1 MSCEPST
8 SNSPE
13 ATQASATSPT
23 KPPHGYY
30 PVRVRSPL
38 QSWSLEEEE
47 PHSDTAVDD
56 TAAGTSEPLA
66 ALPKDNDDNGS
77 EYTASSSDEDPVP
90 AKRCR
95 ESARL
100 RGVRAPTPH
109 LSGSPFSEG
118 RGRKRSRSQSEESV
132 PKRTPPVTH
141 GRPGA
146 SKRPTGSNVR
156 SHLTDFL
163 RIHDLAYPRAQPHT
177 QQVSDTRPTHKPTN
191 RVDGKADGVGRSDTP
206 SGSVHANVIKRLRQ
220 YNRAFSAR
228 PPRKRAASS
237 RSRSRSRTVTT
248 SDSVRR
254 TADAPA
260 GSRTPPRPQVTTK
273 PPDDSSAAV
282 KQFLSGIGLG
292 QSHFQILLDE
302 GIRTQQD
309 LDGLRRMEKECMV
322 ELRDVL
328 RARGFTAFEFSKVE
342 YAVSGKEN

>member
-1 MSCEPST
+1 MPRARCPSYLEVFQTPPFAPSGANYEQILSIYLSIGCGYPAPTACPPAPPPFCSGPDSASMSCEPST

-13 ATQASATSPT
+13 ATQASATGPT

-30 PVRVRSPL
+30 PVRVRSRR

-77 EYTASSSDEDPVP
+77 EYTASSSDEGPVP

-132 PKRTPPVTH
+132 PERTPPPVMR
-141 GRPGA
+141 GSPGA
-146 SKRPTGSNVR
+146 LKRPTKPNVR

-177 QQVSDTRPTHKPTN
+177 QQVSDTRPTYKPTN
-191 RVDGKADGVGRSDTP
+191 RVDGKADGVGRPDTP

-228 PPRKRAASS
+228 PPRKPQPQPQPHRDDIRLCASHCRRA
-237 RSRSRSRTVTT
+237 
-248 SDSVRR
+248 
-254 TADAPA
+254 
-260 GSRTPPRPQVTTK
+260 
-273 PPDDSSAAV
+273 
-282 KQFLSGIGLG
+282 LG
-292 QSHFQILLDE
+292 
-302 GIRTQQD
+302 
-309 LDGLRRMEKECMV
+309 
-322 ELRDVL
+322 
-328 RARGFTAFEFSKVE
+328 
-342 YAVSGKEN
+342 

>member
-1 MSCEPST
+1 MSCKPST

-23 KPPHGYY
+23 KPPHGY
-30 PVRVRSPL
+30 PIRSPR
-38 QSWSLEEEE
+38 QSWSLEEE

-109 LSGSPFSEG
+109 LSRSPFSEG
-118 RGRKRSRSQSEESV
+118 RGRKRSRSQNEESV
-132 PKRTPPVTH
+132 PERTPY
-141 GRPGA
+141 GRPGVL
-146 SKRPTGSNVR
+146 KRPTKSNVR

-163 RIHDLAYPRAQPHT
+163 RIYNLAYPPAQPRT
-177 QQVSDTRPTHKPTN
+177 QVSDTGPTYKSTN
-191 RVDGKADGVGRSDTP
+191 RANGKADGVERPGTP
-206 SGSVHANVIKRLRQ
+206 SGGIHANVVKRLRQ
-220 YNRAFSAR
+220 YNRTFSAR

-237 RSRSRSRTVTT
+237 HSMTT
-248 SDSVRR
+248 SES
-254 TADAPA
+254 DAPA
-260 GSRTPPRPQVTTK
+260 GSRTPPKPQVTTK
-273 PPDDSSAAV
+273 PPDDGSAAV
-282 KQFLSGIGLG
+282 KQFLSGIGLA
-292 QSHFQILLDE
+292 QSHLQILLEE

-342 YAVSGKEN
+342 YAVSRREN

>member
-1 MSCEPST
+1 MSCQPGIPST

-30 PVRVRSPL
+30 PVKVRSPRE
-38 QSWSLEEEE
+38 SWSQEEE
-47 PHSDTAVDD
+47 PHSDTVVDD

-66 ALPKDNDDNGS
+66 ALPKDNDDNES

-100 RGVRAPTPH
+100 RGVRALTPH
-109 LSGSPFSEG
+109 LSRSPFSEG
-118 RGRKRSRSQSEESV
+118 HGRKRSRSQSEESV
-132 PKRTPPVTH
+132 PERTPPVTH

-146 SKRPTGSNVR
+146 LKRPTGSNVR
-156 SHLTDFL
+156 GHLTDLL
-163 RIHDLAYPRAQPHT
+163 RIYDLAYPPAQPHT
-177 QQVSDTRPTHKPTN
+177 RQVSDTRPTYKPTN
-191 RVDGKADGVGRSDTP
+191 RADGKADGVGRPGTP
-206 SGSVHANVIKRLRQ
+206 SGGVHANVVKHLRQ
-220 YNRAFSAR
+220 YNRTFSAR
-228 PPRKRAASS
+228 PPRKFHHKRVASS
-237 RSRSRSRTVTT
+237 TT
-248 SDSVRR
+248 SESVRR
-254 TADAPA
+254 TVDAPA
-260 GSRTPPRPQVTTK
+260 GGKTPPKAQVTTK
-273 PPDDSSAAV
+273 PPDDGSAAV

-292 QSHFQILLDE
+292 QSHLQILLEE

-309 LDGLRRMEKECMV
+309 LNGLRRMEKECMV

-342 YAVSGKEN
+342 HAVSRKEN